1 MENNPTT
8 PNVYI
13 LCFIWV
19 QFSFCALQNDKWY
32 DRIYCF
38 IHYFYWE
45 GGYLEYGPIFTIM
58 FFTICVG
65 RGGPKGNS
73 AKFTKSS
80 VFLQASLS
88 HYLLIGK
95 LKVY

>member
-32 DRIYCF
+32 DKIYCF
-38 IHYFYWE
+38 THYFYWE
-45 GGYLEYGPIFTIM
+45 GGYLEYEPIFTIM

-65 RGGPKGNS
+65 RGPPPPPK
-73 AKFTKSS
+73 
-80 VFLQASLS
+80 
-88 HYLLIGK
+88 
-95 LKVY
+95 